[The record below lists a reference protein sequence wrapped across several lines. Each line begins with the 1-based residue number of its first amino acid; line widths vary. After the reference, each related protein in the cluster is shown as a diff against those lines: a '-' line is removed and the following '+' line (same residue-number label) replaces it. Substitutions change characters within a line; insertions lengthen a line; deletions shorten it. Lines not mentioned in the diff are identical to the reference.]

1 MKKRIFTGLVLGA
14 MMMGALTGCGEAKDV
29 EQSEKKSVNKEVV
42 ETMDVEVEDTEEVSI
57 EVTTEAS
64 VNVQAPEGDDTQA
77 VDQATEV
84 ADVADDTA
92 TDDAAIDEAT
102 CDLGDDIVYNLGHS
116 SVFGE
121 DEIKYGLEYVVAAF
135 GTYFPECELLSVT
148 YDDGFSSSQD
158 EINKQQYGDAD
169 YVVFTTDFT
178 VPADYADGPL
188 NAGETYQ
195 DYQWILTMND
205 AEQWELVSSGWQ

>member
-42 ETMDVEVEDTEEVSI
+42 ETMDVEAEDTEEVSI

-64 VNVQAPEGDDTQA
+64 VNVQILEGDDTQA
-77 VDQATEV
+77 VDQATETD
-84 ADVADDTA
+84 DVADDTVA
-92 TDDAAIDEAT
+92 DEGIY
-102 CDLGDDIVYNLGHS
+102 DLEDGIVYNICQS
-116 SVFGE
+116 PVFTQ
-121 DEIKYGLEYVVAAF
+121 DQMMYGAEYVIAAF
-135 GTYFPECELLSVT
+135 GTHFPECELLSIT
-148 YDDGFSSSQD
+148 YDDRFSSSQD

-178 VPADYADGPL
+178 VPTDYTEGPL
-188 NAGETYQ
+188 NAGETYEE
-195 DYQWILTMND
+195 YQWILAMND
-205 AEQWELVSSGWQ
+205 AGQWELVSSGWQ